1 MRQHLLQNFDGGPG
15 TLLLLYAGRLA
26 PEKNLPLL
34 IEMMRSLDHDRE
46 RDYRLILVGDGV
58 QREHLEQLASRQA
71 PGRVHF
77 LDHITDRERLAEVY
91 ASCDL
96 FVHPN
101 PREPFGIAPLEAMAS
116 GLPLVAANT
125 GGITSFAG
133 EANAWLAEPT
143 AVAFAAAVRQAFQDH
158 GVRLARVREGLATA
172 FAHRWDCAALAYFS
186 LYDAM
191 HAEFRGAD
199 SLACF
204 PPYAWST
211 PATDYADA
219 VIAAS
224 SVLAQTFFR
233 AVVRFGRQSPGSE
246 ILSRRYVQLVPSVTG
261 REEKS
266 AVTLHP
272 RRAD

>member
-1 MRQHLLQNFDGGPG
+1 MAYSANCLQ
-15 TLLLLYAGRLA
+15 
-26 PEKNLPLL
+26 
-34 IEMMRSLDHDRE
+34 
-46 RDYRLILVGDGV
+46 
-58 QREHLEQLASRQA
+58 QLTSRQA

-77 LDHITDRERLAEVY
+77 FDHITDRERLAEVY

-125 GGITSFAG
+125 GGITSFAS

-143 AVAFAAAVRQAFQDH
+143 AVAFAAAVREAFEDH
-158 GVRLARVREGLATA
+158 GARLARVREGLATA

-186 LYDAM
+186 LYDAI
-191 HAEFRGAD
+191 HAEFRAMD
-199 SLACF
+199 TLASF

-211 PATDYADA
+211 PATIYADA

-224 SVLAQTFFR
+224 SALAQTFFR
-233 AVVRFGRQSPGSE
+233 RRGSLRTAEPRFGNSISSLRAHGAIRNRQ
-246 ILSRRYVQLVPSVTG
+246 G
-261 REEKS
+261 REIS
-266 AVTLHP
+266 SHFAS
-272 RRAD
+272 

>member
-1 MRQHLLQNFDGGPG
+1 
-15 TLLLLYAGRLA
+15 
-26 PEKNLPLL
+26 
-34 IEMMRSLDHDRE
+34 
-46 RDYRLILVGDGV
+46 LILVGDGI
-58 QREHLEQLASRQA
+58 QRESLEQLTSREA

-77 LDHITDRERLAEVY
+77 FDHITDRERLAEVY

-125 GGITSFAG
+125 GGITSFAS

-143 AVAFAAAVRQAFQDH
+143 AAAFAAAVRQAFQDH
-158 GVRLARVREGLATA
+158 GARLARVREGLATA

-186 LYDAM
+186 LYDAI
-191 HAEFRGAD
+191 HAEFRAVD
-199 SLACF
+199 TLACF

-211 PATDYADA
+211 PATLYADT

-224 SVLAQTFFR
+224 SALAQTLFH
-233 AVVRFGRQSPGSE
+233 AVDRFGRQSPSSE
-246 ILSRRYVQLVPSVTG
+246 IPSRRYVQMVPSVTG